1 VLDGRKVLLMN
12 GAGVVGPNSNY
23 LLELQNSMTD
33 QPDNPMS
40 NDSKAAA
47 QGAAAAERR
56 ERAAP
61 ADKTRPK
68 AMARRSKTSDT
79 GKLKIGDD
87 WNAIRIIALSQSNPL
102 KAIAEF
108 VENSI
113 DAHAKAITITR
124 GREHGEHYL
133 SIKDDG
139 DGVPRDEEGLP
150 NFKYVATHICDSIK
164 RRLKADGAGTGLQG
178 EFGIGL
184 LSFWTVGDT
193 LTMTSA
199 GADQRPYQM
208 TMSKGDSRYS
218 VTPRRVLFADR
229 GTELRISPLLEGI
242 RTLSGEKIQWFL
254 ASELRDRLRNAKVRV
269 YVIDHLARKQYEVEP
284 RAYEGRL
291 LHQLPAVRTPY
302 GEAYAELYL
311 AQPDERCRVALT
323 RAGTRVIEDL
333 ASLPGLEGAPWS
345 SRYLQ
350 GLVDV
355 PFLNLTPGTRSG
367 VIHDECY
374 AALLEAL
381 KPLETVVNGLIE
393 AQERAEEEQASQQS
407 LRAIQRAFREALLAL
422 PPEEYDWFDIQAR
435 ANGDVGGSSRPGGAE
450 TALLQ
455 ADAELGVGEPV
466 AADPAQRQFFDYAGP
481 LFSVVVSPAASTVA
495 VNERRRFRALPRDR
509 SRRRV
514 SDDLS
519 FAWEIVEGE
528 GALDAT
534 ANQEVEFAATATPG
548 LVRLRAT
555 VTQREIACSAEALV
569 TVTDSL
575 DAAMNPAVVNA
586 RGLPGYTFE
595 RAAGALWR
603 SRFDAERNLIVV
615 NNGHRDFVFA
625 TRNRALQLRY
635 LVRLYVKE
643 LVLKNFVGVSAEQ
656 LLERM
661 IELSLYAEEK
671 LKAG

>member
-1 VLDGRKVLLMN
+1 MTSMGDEEHSETAADVGRV
-12 GAGVVGPNSNY
+12 GRGVAEKTSR
-23 LLELQNSMTD
+23 
-33 QPDNPMS
+33 
-40 NDSKAAA
+40 
-47 QGAAAAERR
+47 GAATAAR
-56 ERAAP
+56 
-61 ADKTRPK
+61 
-68 AMARRSKTSDT
+68 

-113 DAHAKAITITR
+113 DAHAKTVTITR

-139 DGVPRDEEGLP
+139 DGVPRDEQGLP

-164 RRLKADGAGTGLQG
+164 RRLKSEGTGNGLQG

-193 LTMTSA
+193 LTMIST
-199 GADQRPYQM
+199 GTDQRAYQM
-208 TMSKGDSRYS
+208 TMRKGGSDYA
-218 VTPRRVLFADR
+218 VGLRRTLFGER
-229 GTELRISPLLEGI
+229 GTELRIAPLLEGI
-242 RTLSGEKIQWFL
+242 RALSGEKIQWYL
-254 ASELRDRLRNAKVRV
+254 ASELRDRIRNAQVRV
-269 YVIDHLARKQYEVEP
+269 TVIDKLARKQYEVEP

-291 LHQLPAVRTPY
+291 LHQLPPVRTPF

-311 AQPDERCRVALT
+311 AEPAESCRVALT
-323 RAGTRVIEDL
+323 RAGTRVMEDL
-333 ASLPGLEGAPWS
+333 ATLPALEHAPWV

-350 GLVDV
+350 GLIDA

-367 VIHDECY
+367 IIHDERY
-374 AALLEAL
+374 AAFCAALQPLEAHL
-381 KPLETVVNGLIE
+381 SALIE
-393 AQERAEEEQASQQS
+393 AQQRAEEEQASRES

-422 PPEEYDWFDIQAR
+422 PPEEYDWFDIHAR
-435 ANGDVGGSSRPGGAE
+435 ARGEAGSGRAAAEEGAGAAGE
-450 TALLQ
+450 GT
-455 ADAELGVGEPV
+455 ELGAAEPAFHPGV
-466 AADPAQRQFFDYAGP
+466 QRQFFDYAGP
-481 LFSVVVSPAASTVA
+481 LFSVVISPAASTTP

-514 SDDLS
+514 EEGLK

-528 GALDAT
+528 GSLESAAD
-534 ANQEVEFAATATPG
+534 QEVELLAPGTPG
-548 LVRLRAT
+548 LTRLKVT
-555 VTQREIACSAEALV
+555 VTQREVACTAEALV
-569 TVTDSL
+569 TVTDTL
-575 DAAMNPAVVNA
+575 EQAVSTAVINS

-595 RAAGALWR
+595 RAAGELWR
-603 SRFDAERNLIVV
+603 SRYDGERNVIVV
-615 NNGHRDFVFA
+615 NSGHRDFVFA

-643 LVLKNFVGVSAEQ
+643 LVLKNFSGISSEQ